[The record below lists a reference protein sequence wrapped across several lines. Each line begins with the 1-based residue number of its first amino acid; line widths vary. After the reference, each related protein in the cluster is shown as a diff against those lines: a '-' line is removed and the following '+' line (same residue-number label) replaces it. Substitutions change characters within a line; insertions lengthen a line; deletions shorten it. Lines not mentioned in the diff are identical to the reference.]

1 MINKNSACEFSGSG
15 DEVIG
20 FITTLFD
27 VRGESMYAGEPVSQ
41 TEHALQAAVLAEQE
55 DASSHLIS
63 AALLH
68 DIGHLLSAH
77 DEDCAD
83 AGIDDQHERLGSQW
97 LGRYFGSDVV
107 EPIRLHVPAKRYLCA
122 VDPSYLR
129 DLSPASMLSLE
140 LQGGPFGKA
149 EIEAFELLPHA
160 KEALRL
166 RQWDEAAKIPD
177 MKLPALEHFRE
188 ILQTCLLD

>member
-1 MINKNSACEFSGSG
+1 MINKISAREFSGSR

-20 FITTLFD
+20 FIMTLFD

-41 TEHALQAAVLAEQE
+41 TEHALQTAVLAEQE

-97 LGRYFGSDVV
+97 LGRFFGSDVV

-140 LQGGPFGKA
+140 LQGGPFVKA
-149 EIEAFELLPHA
+149 EIEAFELLPNA
-160 KEALRL
+160 KDALRL

-188 ILQTCLLD
+188 TLQACLLS